1 MQIKFNSTIIELYS
15 FDKLSLEKEQI
26 MKLSDQIIAE
36 ISRLLQVAIITGTD
50 VVDNLR
56 LIEVESQDDLLVLTS
71 DYVKRSERN
80 IETLIAQAAEL
91 EQKNG

>member
-1 MQIKFNSTIIELYS
+1 MYKTGV
-15 FDKLSLEKEQI
+15 I

-56 LIEVESQDDLLVLTS
+56 LIEVENQDELLVLTA

-80 IETLIAQAAEL
+80 IETLIEQATAL

>member
-1 MQIKFNSTIIELYS
+1 
-15 FDKLSLEKEQI
+15 

-56 LIEVESQDDLLVLTS
+56 SLRLINDSGELYLLEK
-71 DYVKRSERN
+71 YR
-80 IETLIAQAAEL
+80 
-91 EQKNG
+91 

>member
-1 MQIKFNSTIIELYS
+1 
-15 FDKLSLEKEQI
+15 

-56 LIEVESQDDLLVLTS
+56 LIEVENQDELLVLTS

-80 IETLIAQAAEL
+80 IETLISQATEL